1 MFQAPGKLCAIV
13 AFYPYTIPAPGST
26 PPEELRVQ
34 VHLAGNQKFAPKYP
48 HFWYQGTHAGFDE
61 HGRDTYDHIASGLA
75 WSRALD
81 CVRRGFG
88 IDVDLEDI
96 WERHL
101 ARKMPPLSS
110 TRFCSSLT
118 LDPQMSSSPATP
130 LRR

>member
-1 MFQAPGKLCAIV
+1 MFQARGKLCAIV
-13 AFYPYTIPAPGST
+13 AFYPYAIPDPSSM
-26 PPEELRVQ
+26 PPKDLRVQ
-34 VHLAGNQKFAPKYP
+34 VHLAANQKFAPKYS
-48 HFWYQGTHAGFDE
+48 HFRYQGTKPGFDE

-101 ARKMPPLSS
+101 ARKIPSHQLSHFIF
-110 TRFCSSLT
+110 TN
-118 LDPQMSSSPATP
+118 A
-130 LRR
+130 